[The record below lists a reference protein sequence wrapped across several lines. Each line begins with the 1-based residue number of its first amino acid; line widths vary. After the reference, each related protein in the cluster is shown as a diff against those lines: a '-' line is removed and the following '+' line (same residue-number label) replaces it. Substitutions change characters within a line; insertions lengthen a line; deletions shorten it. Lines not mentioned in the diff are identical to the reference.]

1 MNTSIETDV
10 TEETN
15 SIPEAEVIPSMDEFA
30 DQIDK
35 SLHKIE
41 EGDLVKGVVI
51 GISDTEVTV
60 DLGYY
65 AEGIIKLEELSNDPR
80 FSIKADVSIG
90 EEISATVMKED
101 DGEGN
106 ILLSKKKADDILSW
120 TTLKDFMNNRTVLKV
135 KIAQAVNG
143 GVVTYLEGIR
153 AFIPASQLSLNYVE
167 DLASWVNKEIE
178 VIAITVDEEMQ
189 KLVLSGKEVERDNE
203 QADKKDKI
211 SRLQLGIITTGVVDK
226 IVPYGA
232 FINLGN
238 GLSGLVHISQICGKR
253 IKSPN
258 EVIKEG
264 QEVTVKIVDIKDGKV
279 SLSMKAVAENSE
291 VVDATDE
298 VPFEFSSDGNASTGL
313 AGLLANIKL

>member
-41 EGDLVKGVVI
+41 EGDLVKGVII
-51 GISDTEVTV
+51 GVSDTEVTV

-80 FSIKADVSIG
+80 FSIKADVTIG
-90 EEISATVMKED
+90 EEISATVIKED

-120 TTLKDFMNNRTVLKV
+120 TTLKDYMNNRTVLKV

-178 VIAITVDEEMQ
+178 VIAITVDEENQ